1 MSVTA
6 KTKPRSFWRWVVSLL
21 AIAFGLMTIKEGG
34 AVLLG
39 VPAARIAAGDYV
51 PFVLWFNFIAGF
63 AYVIAGIGLWLQRR
77 WATALALAIAAA
89 TVLIFVAFGVHIFSG
104 GAYAERTPVAMSARS
119 LIWIVIAAYAWR
131 TTAVSSKAKKAQ

>member
-1 MSVTA
+1 MSINA
-6 KTKPRSFWRWVVSLL
+6 KAKRRGFWTWAVSLI

-39 VPAARIAAGDYV
+39 DPAARSAAGDYV

-77 WATALALAIAAA
+77 WAAGLALTIAAA
-89 TVLIFVAFGVHIFSG
+89 TVLVFIAFGIHVFSG
-104 GAYAERTPVAMSARS
+104 GAYAQRTPVAMSARS
-119 LIWIVIAAYAWR
+119 LIWITIAVFALR
-131 TTAVSSKAKKAQ
+131 TLGGGSSAKMRQ